1 MAIVEDI
8 IILFE
13 NFIYNIFLQ
22 MHVLLRGDLGHG
34 GFLFFAIDEQG
45 LFGFKYEIIHIQ
57 IPAIINKVVL

>member
-1 MAIVEDI
+1 VATQEDI

-34 GFLFFAIDEQG
+34 GFFFFAIDEQG
-45 LFGFKYEIIHIQ
+45 LFDFKYNIIRIQ
-57 IPAIINKVVL
+57 ILATTNKVVL